1 MRSLRSRY
9 TRDNIMLGFIML
21 NTIAVLIPL
30 FIIIGYVIVQGFNYI
45 SIDLF
50 TKELGSPAR
59 GMMGQ
64 PTGLVHT
71 IIGTAVVDVM
81 AILLSIPFGIG
92 AGVMLSEYPDHWANP
107 ILRVLND
114 TLNGMPAVL
123 KGLLAWVLVVKPM
136 GTFSGLSGGV
146 ALSFVMFPIVARATE
161 SALMNIPWSIREAGL
176 AIGLPRWRVILSTII
191 PAAKVGLVTGFLIA
205 FARAAGE
212 AAPLVFTSFGNNYLP
227 VKWTGWI
234 FGPVDTLPQRLYNLA
249 ISPYEHWHGM
259 GWAAAIILL
268 TVIIASFIIARFVIR
283 DKK

>member
-9 TRDNIMLGFIML
+9 IRDGFMLGFIIL
-21 NTIAVLIPL
+21 NTITVLIPL
-30 FIIIGYVIVQGFNYI
+30 FIIIAYVVIQGFNYI
-45 SIDLF
+45 SLDLF

-59 GMMGQ
+59 AMMGE
-64 PTGLVHT
+64 PTGLIHT
-71 IIGTAVVDVM
+71 IIGTGVVDLM
-81 AILLSIPFGIG
+81 AIVISLPFGIG

-123 KGLLAWVLVVKPM
+123 KGLLAFVLVVKPM
-136 GTFSGLSGGV
+136 GTFSGISGGV
-146 ALSFVMFPIVARATE
+146 ALAFVMFPIIARATE

-191 PAAKVGLVTGFLIA
+191 PAAKVGLVTGLLIA

-227 VKWTGWI
+227 AKWTGWI
-234 FGPVDTLPQRLYNLA
+234 FGPVDTLPQRIYNLA

-259 GWAAAIILL
+259 GWAAGIVLL
-268 TVIIASFIIARFVIR
+268 SVIITSFALARFVIR